1 MIMKK
6 LFAATAISAF
16 LCTSVAQAQQA
27 TFPTTSGA
35 SIATPVSV
43 PNGGTGNAS
52 LAVGALNTGNGTGAY
67 VPLADVATGSCLTS
81 GGVGI
86 MPGWGSC
93 SSGGGGVPANL
104 TLTNPS
110 SAAVFTLLG
119 GKTATINNTLTLAG
133 TDGTTMTFPTTSA
146 TLARTD
152 AANVFAGSQTG
163 GAWFAS
169 AAGSNY
175 SAKGGLIIAGGPPT
189 ISGSGGAGVTGPTT
203 VGSSTLGFYFAVG
216 ASPTSGSFTFTF
228 NTAAPHIWICPN
240 FADQTTPT
248 NVISQ
253 VAGGSTTT
261 AVMQSYSGST
271 RTANAMTAGDLVSGI
286 CSAS

>member
-43 PNGGTGNAS
+43 PNGGSGNSS

-104 TLTNPS
+104 TLANPA
-110 SAAVFTLLG
+110 SAITES
-119 GKTATINNTLTLAG
+119 
-133 TDGTTMTFPTTSA
+133 FPTTSFTA
-146 TLARTD
+146 ARTD
-152 AANVFAGSQTG
+152 AAQTFSG
-163 GAWFAS
+163 IQSFSSNITTAASLISTATGTALTIGAV
-169 AAGSNY
+169 
-175 SAKGGLIIAGGPPT
+175 IV
-189 ISGSGGAGVTGPTT
+189 ISGTKPSVTTGGGAGTTPVVTGNTSASFSFV
-203 VGSSTLGFYFAVG
+203 VGS
-216 ASPTSGSFTFTF
+216 SPTSGTFTL
-228 NTAAPHIWICPN
+228 N
-240 FADQTTPT
+240 FFASNHFYNCRLDDQTTPS
-248 NVISQ
+248 NSIGQ
-253 VAGGSTTT
+253 VAGGSSTT
-261 AVMQSYSGST
+261 AVFQSFS
-271 RTANAMTAGDLVSGI
+271 RTTGAAQALTAGDVISGA
-286 CSAS
+286 CLGG